1 MMLGPDTSITA
12 AKCEARSGERRSTA
26 RALPALSV
34 DLAVGR
40 VQSAGA
46 KVPTDLCWFQQ
57 KAVTCQP
64 SSANRPYIS
73 CRRVKG
79 SVMSRSTATLV
90 TALILATADM
100 AAPATG
106 QSISVAPPPPPQPPI
121 FVTTLD
127 WRLAD
132 IEEQRLE
139 IERQRA
145 EAEARRAEAE
155 EHRRSVEAQTPKG
168 QPSIATYSGL
178 AIGNPLAGTDAPRCI
193 LGNGGTIQVSG
204 ILRNDSCQK

>member
-1 MMLGPDTSITA
+1 M
-12 AKCEARSGERRSTA
+12 
-26 RALPALSV
+26 
-34 DLAVGR
+34 
-40 VQSAGA
+40 
-46 KVPTDLCWFQQ
+46 
-57 KAVTCQP
+57 
-64 SSANRPYIS
+64 
-73 CRRVKG
+73 
-79 SVMSRSTATLV
+79 
-90 TALILATADM
+90 ALILATADM
-100 AAPATG
+100 AAPAAG
-106 QSISVAPPPPPQPPI
+106 QAINVAPPPPPQPPI

-145 EAEARRAEAE
+145 EGEARRAEAE

-168 QPSIATYSGL
+168 QPSITTYSGL
-178 AIGNPLAGTDAPRCI
+178 AIGNPLAGTDAPRCT